1 MRATDVLF
9 GRRWRKLR
17 LTTKNVNKGYYKGTG
32 TGSMGRH
39 TKYGGYVI
47 EWPKVRTYV
56 VPAGLSAFKVG
67 DASWPR
73 CISNVIHGSVFV
85 VTDLFL
91 QLTPFVTSNMRK
103 TWGSGQYVDSKG
115 PRSPELYLQR
125 WKEENG
131 LD

>member
-1 MRATDVLF
+1 MRATEVLF

-56 VPAGLSAFKVG
+56 VPEGLSAFKVR
-67 DASWPR
+67 SILMR
-73 CISNVIHGSVFV
+73 QSVQNV
-85 VTDLFL
+85 DWAWK
-91 QLTPFVTSNMRK
+91 LTPGNSSRHSSQT
-103 TWGSGQYVDSKG
+103 T
-115 PRSPELYLQR
+115 
-125 WKEENG
+125 
-131 LD
+131 

>member
-1 MRATDVLF
+1 MRATEVLF

-56 VPAGLSAFKVG
+56 VPAGLSTFKVG
-67 DASWPR
+67 CFLSYIGNAKYEETTDAD
-73 CISNVIHGSVFV
+73 
-85 VTDLFL
+85 TYA
-91 QLTPFVTSNMRK
+91 QLTPFVTNNMKR
-103 TWGSGQYVDSKG
+103 TWGFGQYVDPKG